1 MCLSDFIRDNMEEL
15 LQEWETFACTLLPS
29 GKTLDRAGLR
39 DDAESLLRAIALDME
54 GSQSME
60 QQSLKSKG
68 ARLREPALAPRPA
81 NTHAHDR
88 YAIGLDLDQLVAEY
102 RAVRASVTRLW
113 TQTMGQADQSA
124 LQELTRFNEAID
136 EALADSVARYTAIV
150 ERTKNLFLAVLGH
163 DLRGPLTTV
172 LAAANTL
179 LRSED
184 ESSGTAKTAAL
195 IARSGKRMG
204 WMVSDLIE
212 FTRTRLGDGIPLVRV
227 PMDLAVVIREA
238 IEEIEAAHP
247 GQVVRLTTSGE
258 LGGRWDPARLGQAIA
273 NLIQNGIQHGSV
285 KTPVTV
291 SLNGEADQVIVA
303 VHNHGPPISEHDRQ
317 RIFEPLVSV
326 AETSSSPGAPPH
338 MGLGLHI
345 AREIVHSHGGAIA
358 VESSESAGTTFK
370 LSLPRH

>member
-1 MCLSDFIRDNMEEL
+1 MRLSDFIRDNMEEL
-15 LQEWETFACTLLPS
+15 LQEWETFASTLLPS
-29 GKTLDRAGLR
+29 GKALDRVGLR

-54 GSQSME
+54 GSQTME
-60 QQSLKSKG
+60 QQSLKAKG

-88 YAIGLDLDQLVAEY
+88 YAIGFDLDQLVGEY
-102 RAVRASVTRLW
+102 RAVRASVIGLW
-113 TQTMGQADQSA
+113 TQRIGQTDKSA

-150 ERTKNLFLAVLGH
+150 ERTKHLFLAVLGH
-163 DLRGPLTTV
+163 DLRSPLTTV

-184 ESSGTAKTAAL
+184 ESSGTAKAAAL

-247 GQVVRLTTSGE
+247 GQVVRLTTTGE
-258 LGGRWDPARLGQAIA
+258 LSGRWDPARLGQAIV
-273 NLIQNGIQHGSV
+273 NLIQNGIQHGSA

-291 SLNGEADQVIVA
+291 SLNGQADEVV
-303 VHNHGPPISEHDRQ
+303 VHNQGPPIPDHDRQ

-326 AETSSSPGAPPH
+326 AETSSPHAPPH

-345 AREIVHSHGGAIA
+345 AREIVQSHGGAIA
-358 VESSESAGTTFK
+358 VESSEAAGTTFK
-370 LSLPRH
+370 VSLPRH